1 VAQPRQNITHRW
13 RGLLLASI
21 LGFALFVF
29 PLAGCGSSATNGGA
43 SDVVQIVAA
52 ENFWGSIAAQVGGAH
67 VDVKSIITS
76 PDTDPHDYEATP
88 ADARLIADAQYVI
101 VNGAGYDPW
110 LNKLLDANPVSGR
123 KVLDIGDL
131 VGRKAGDN
139 PHLWYNPSFVLK
151 AADQITADLKALDAT
166 DATSF
171 DQQNSTFK
179 TVNLKTYTD
188 LIASIKSKY
197 AGQPIGSTES
207 IFVDMAA
214 ATGLNLTTPPA
225 FMKAVSEGE
234 DISPADKATFED
246 QIAKKQIKVLV
257 FNRQNSTPDT
267 DGIRQKAI
275 AAGIPVVNVTETLD
289 PANVSFQEWQD
300 AQLQYLLQAL
310 EDANAS

>member
-1 VAQPRQNITHRW
+1 
-13 RGLLLASI
+13 
-21 LGFALFVF
+21 
-29 PLAGCGSSATNGGA
+29 
-43 SDVVQIVAA
+43 VVHIVAA
-52 ENFWGSIAAQVGGAH
+52 ENFWGSIATQVGGAH

-151 AADQITADLKALDAT
+151 TADQITADLKALDAT

-188 LIASIKSKY
+188 LIANIKSKY

-225 FMKAVSEGE
+225 FMKAVTEGE
-234 DISPADKATFED
+234 DISPSDMATFED